1 MRLLDA
7 ILLSLSVAFFIIGVH
22 QTMVGSQSIAD
33 GVANGYVFYMVSLIL
48 LFWFRV
54 RRKNQQQEKETL
66 AKREKN
72 KKKKRSK

>member
-22 QTMVGSQSIAD
+22 QTMVGSETIAE
-33 GVANGYVFYMVSLIL
+33 GVANAYVFYMASLIL
-48 LFWFRV
+48 LFWYRV
-54 RRKNQQQEKETL
+54 RRKNQQQKQASEK
-66 AKREKN
+66 KGEKN